1 MQMQATIRMEH
12 TCDGI
17 GFECRWAL
25 GGLGFGRDTS
35 PTQYSPVTD
44 AAGRHVA
51 CLLALDA
58 HAGARGDAFR
68 DGDADGRGSRSF
80 RVSRRVCVERIG
92 VLPIG
97 STSINLGLVSYKMD
111 CKLIE
116 LKHPILL
123 YTKMYFIFWGPFK
136 FGGPVRSHSP
146 YRPKDAPARRQPTPP
161 PQLVGLA
168 ASRKFCTTSSGRKLL
183 IYLSLF
189 D

>member
-1 MQMQATIRMEH
+1 MEH

-25 GGLGFGRDTS
+25 GGLGSGRDTS

-44 AAGRHVA
+44 TAGRHVA
-51 CLLALDA
+51 YLLALDA

-116 LKHPILL
+116 LKPPILL
-123 YTKMYFIFWGPFK
+123 YTKMYFIFWGPLYNPH
-136 FGGPVRSHSP
+136 GP
-146 YRPKDAPARRQPTPP
+146 KNAPAARLRYFPAHLIFRPNWNKTTFR
-161 PQLVGLA
+161 
-168 ASRKFCTTSSGRKLL
+168 ASS
-183 IYLSLF
+183 
-189 D
+189 DAH

>member
-1 MQMQATIRMEH
+1 MPPAAMLLASLLWTRVETRVSAASH
-12 TCDGI
+12 
-17 GFECRWAL
+17 
-25 GGLGFGRDTS
+25 
-35 PTQYSPVTD
+35 D
-44 AAGRHVA
+44 AA

-80 RVSRRVCVERIG
+80 RVSCRVCVERIG

-97 STSINLGLVSYKMD
+97 STSINLGLVSYKID

-116 LKHPILL
+116 LKPPILL

-146 YRPKDAPARRQPTPP
+146 HGPKDAPDEPHQGASC
-161 PQLVGLA
+161 LGLYRHMSA
-168 ASRKFCTTSSGRKLL
+168 TSAKPSFKTVEWSDVNGFDSL
-183 IYLSLF
+183 IVKNIQF
-189 D
+189 